1 MPSLSQTPPPLTDE
15 VFEALVGVLSV
26 AADDSA
32 SDDVL
37 ATLQAL
43 QVARPQLPELSIA
56 LAQRHLVAG
65 ALQPAREV
73 LESAERQG
81 TSAPLLAA
89 LLAYT
94 LHAQEDPGWRLRAFE
109 AEREDQDELGLTILA
124 GLREAAPA

>member
-43 QVARPQLPELSIA
+43 HAARPDWPELSIA
-56 LAQRHLVAG
+56 LAQRHLLAG
-65 ALQPAREV
+65 DLQPAREA
-73 LESAERQG
+73 LEGVERH
-81 TSAPLLAA
+81 ADRVPLVGA

-94 LHAQEDPGWRLRAFE
+94 LHAQKDPAWRLRAFE
-109 AEREDQDELGLTILA
+109 AERAAQDELGSSILA
-124 GLREAAPA
+124 GLREEVAA

>member
-1 MPSLSQTPPPLTDE
+1 LSNE

-37 ATLQAL
+37 VTLLALQA
-43 QVARPQLPELSIA
+43 ARPELPELSIA
-56 LAQRHLVAG
+56 LAQRYLLAG
-65 ALQPAREV
+65 DLQPARDA
-73 LESAERQG
+73 LEAAERVAG
-81 TSAPLLAA
+81 SVPLIGA

-109 AEREDQDELGLTILA
+109 AERGELDDLARSVLA
-124 GLREAAPA
+124 GLREELHA

>member
-1 MPSLSQTPPPLTDE
+1 MPSLSQTPPPLSNE

-43 QVARPQLPELSIA
+43 QASRPELPELSIA
-56 LAQRHLVAG
+56 LAQRHLLAG
-65 ALQPAREV
+65 DLQPAREV
-73 LESAERQG
+73 LEGVERHVERV
-81 TSAPLLAA
+81 PLVAA

-94 LHAQEDPGWRLRAFE
+94 LHAQKDPAWRLRAFE
-109 AEREDQDELGLTILA
+109 ADRAGQDELGLSILA
-124 GLREAAPA
+124 GLQEEAAA